1 LDSAEAVL
9 AATEQV
15 MGLQFEQITVSPQ
28 FSLTQIVEDT
38 AFLRREGSVRLTSGL
53 VDLEAWLNAVQR
65 QSTPLIQSRARRAE
79 LEAWLAA
86 AESASGA
93 AAPEVLPGL

>member
-1 LDSAEAVL
+1 
-9 AATEQV
+9 
-15 MGLQFEQITVSPQ
+15 MGLQFEQITFTPQ

-38 AFLRREGSVRLTSGL
+38 AFLRREGSVRPPSGE

-65 QSTPLIQSRARRAE
+65 QSTPLIQSRARRAD
-79 LEAWLAA
+79 LEAWLVA

-93 AAPEVLPGL
+93 APPEELSGL